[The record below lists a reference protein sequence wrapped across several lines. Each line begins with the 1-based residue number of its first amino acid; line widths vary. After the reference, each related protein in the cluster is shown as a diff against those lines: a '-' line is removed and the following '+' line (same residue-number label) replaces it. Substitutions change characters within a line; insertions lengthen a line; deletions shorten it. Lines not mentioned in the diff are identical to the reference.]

1 MAELRVQILSSR
13 PRLLDLFSG
22 AGGAAMGYFR
32 AGFDVV
38 GVDIKPQPNYPF
50 EFIQANAIDYLVRGL
65 GKVSKFDVVHASPPC
80 QAYSWGTRKGR
91 EDKWPKLISELRMFH
106 TNTPFIIE
114 NIENARKDMN
124 NPIRLCG
131 TQFGLRLLKHRL
143 FDANVPLIAPEHQR
157 HTGSVGAGDYVTVAG
172 HGGNSKFGDYSIKAW
187 QEAMGIDWLRTRPE
201 LAEAI
206 PPAYTEFIGK
216 QLLELI

>member
-1 MAELRVQILSSR
+1 MSR

-22 AGGAAMGYFR
+22 AGGAAMGYYQ
-32 AGFDVV
+32 AGFDIV
-38 GVDIKPQPNYPF
+38 GIDIRPQPNYPF
-50 EFIQANAIDYLVRGL
+50 TFIQADAMDYPLKELDWGNGRWFDAI
-65 GKVSKFDVVHASPPC
+65 HASPPC
-80 QAYSWGTRKGR
+80 QAYSWGSRKGR
-91 EDKWPKLISELRMFH
+91 EDKWPKLITHLREYY
-106 TNTPFIIE
+106 TDNVPFVIE
-114 NIENARKDMN
+114 NIENARKEMV

-143 FDANVPLIAPEHQR
+143 FDSNVPLIAPEHPR

-172 HGGNSKFGDYSIKAW
+172 HGGNSKSGDYSIKAW
-187 QEAMGIDWLRTRPE
+187 QEAMDIDWLHTRPE

-206 PPAYTEFIGK
+206 PPAYTEYIGK